1 MTSEAIRLDND
12 GWLGSLRLGFRLA
25 GTKTVL
31 AERRRHGPL
40 AVQRPFYPED
50 GTCHTYLLHPPGG
63 IVAGDGLDV
72 HVGIDTGAAALVTTP
87 GAGKYY
93 RSAGGKAHVL
103 QRLQV
108 AESASLEWLP
118 LENIYFPGARVR
130 TDTRVMLA
138 ANARI
143 AYAELHCLG
152 RPAIDEVFD
161 SGELDLR
168 LDVYR
173 AGLPLL
179 RERQRVDG
187 RSRLRP
193 ALLAG
198 RPVSGLL
205 LLGPGDDKALELCR
219 VEIDKACID
228 KARDADHFAATLLED
243 LIAVRYLGG
252 STERARTVFEA
263 IWQRLRPD
271 IMGRPACRPRI
282 WAT

>member
-1 MTSEAIRLDND
+1 MTAEAIRLDSD

-63 IVAGDGLDV
+63 IVAGDGLDID
-72 HVGIDTGAAALVTTP
+72 VGIDKGAAALVTTP

-93 RSAGGKAHVL
+93 RSAGGTANVI

-130 TDTRVMLA
+130 AETRVVLA

-143 AYAELHCLG
+143 AYTELHCFG

-161 SGELDLR
+161 NGELDLR
-168 LDVYR
+168 LEVHRD
-173 AGLPLL
+173 GLPLL
-179 RERQRVDG
+179 RERQRVDE
-187 RSRLRP
+187 RSRRRL

-205 LLGPGDDKALELCR
+205 LLGPGDANALEVCHE
-219 VEIDKACID
+219 EIDKASIE
-228 KARDADHFAATLLED
+228 KASDADCFGATLLDD
-243 LIAVRYLGG
+243 LIAVRYLGD
-252 STERARTVFEA
+252 STAHARSVFEA
-263 IWQRLRPD
+263 IWQRLRPN
-271 IMGRPACRPRI
+271 IIGRQACRPRI